1 CPCQELNLV
10 FNLRRVACE
19 SGTPQGHVLAEEQ
32 DATGSN
38 WFALSS
44 FCTSQGS
51 PFTAVRKRRLLVFL
65 NTIGKPSFKWV
76 LVISSFCS

>member
-1 CPCQELNLV
+1 
-10 FNLRRVACE
+10 
-19 SGTPQGHVLAEEQ
+19 LAEEQ